1 MKNTLSGIGMTNSKK
16 GKQLRKKSINGYW
29 TTCGTIMI
37 NLFEIKISVNYLYR
51 FLILKLVP
59 ALLDREPVYQYLNM
73 TRRAMVF
80 LFNLRIV

>member
-16 GKQLRKKSINGYW
+16 GKQLRKKLINGYW

-37 NLFEIKISVNYLYR
+37 NLFEIRIGVNYLYR

-73 TRRAMVF
+73 SQEGYGF
-80 LFNLRIV
+80 SF